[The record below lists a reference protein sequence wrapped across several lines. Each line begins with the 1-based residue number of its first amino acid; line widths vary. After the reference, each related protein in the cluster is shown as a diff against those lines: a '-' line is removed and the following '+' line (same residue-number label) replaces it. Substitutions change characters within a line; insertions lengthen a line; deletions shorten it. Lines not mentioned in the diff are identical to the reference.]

1 MRPLPPGGATI
12 GPAVAVSTRG
22 RGRWNMRGVNAL
34 LAGAGS
40 PVWSDGSVHRTDT
53 AC

>member
-1 MRPLPPGGATI
+1 MRPLPPGGAMI
-12 GPAVAVSTRG
+12 GPAVAASTRG

-34 LAGAGS
+34 LTGAGS
-40 PVWSDGSVHRTDT
+40 PARPDGSVHRTDT